1 MSQYKIHKA
10 FQQNIETKSEIYVFK
25 QNVLMKKNFIS
36 YFQGVS
42 SNENGLYTCVCKHVR
57 DNSFYSETVE
67 LIVKKDWEEVYETDP
82 FVSKFNLF

>member
-1 MSQYKIHKA
+1 MYGYYQHNFGMKSVTKELCI
-10 FQQNIETKSEIYVFK
+10 IEITIWTF
-25 QNVLMKKNFIS
+25 

-42 SNENGLYTCVCKHVR
+42 SNENGLYTCVCKHIS

-82 FVSKFNLF
+82 FVSSKYN